1 MDLVVFENN
10 KPLVIDEF
18 REGRFD
24 YIELASDVAETKF
37 FEFLFGRQ
45 IVERLARH
53 YPSPRER
60 HHVPLWLYLS
70 SQLSLRLHGQHS
82 FHSYPLIIRAGGL
95 IDALGPEVAH
105 REVDPQSGDVTLQ
118 CTGFN
123 DRNLYPRKAPCDQDF
138 LRKLA
143 RDTKPDGLEEWYNRH
158 VAAMYQELG
167 AFDSDGLFMA
177 DGTYL
182 FVPDNPRYEGS
193 QRLLFDEHNHPVSK
207 KQEQEMTNAQRARC
221 RWRRHYKAVL
231 LLHCD
236 AAGERFVVAG
246 VRVLREGESEATAL
260 WPLLDMFLATVGP
273 GVMKVLLLD
282 RGFINGA
289 QIGRLKQE
297 HGIDTVIPIRSDM
310 NLQQD
315 VRGLMKLATSWE
327 EYKSAHRSPLP
338 DATAPSHGQP
348 AHPTAKK
355 RELKRQKTLAAR
367 RAEKAQ
373 PPAEP
378 GKVRERTLIARFP
391 ELHSWWDCPV
401 PLTGVYS
408 RDVYADGHEEGWLLV
423 ATNAD
428 WSARR
433 VRDLYGLRTDIEERH
448 RQVKCFWDLTRFH
461 STAWSLVVSQTVF
474 VCLTYSL
481 LQIHLL
487 QQGRQE
493 LNRRT
498 WPTGRRLLPDGDRVI
513 IYRQQHFAFF
523 TLLEHTE
530 MLLSLEGKARRR
542 ALSKTRRLLQDA
554 AAAPTADNPAAA
566 SPTHDA
572 TASLAPTPASPASDT
587 AAPET
592 TAAPPAPPAP
602 YV

>member
-10 KPLVIDEF
+10 KPFVIDEF

-37 FEFLFGRQ
+37 FQFLFGRQ
-45 IVERLARH
+45 IVDKLAEH
-53 YPSPRER
+53 YPSPRDR
-60 HHVPLWLYLS
+60 HHVPLSMYLS

-95 IDALGPEVAH
+95 IDALGPEVAR
-105 REVDPQSGDVTLQ
+105 REVDRESGNLTIQ
-118 CTGFN
+118 CSGFN
-123 DRNLYPRKAPCDQDF
+123 DRNLYPRQTPCDQDF

-143 RDTKPDGLEEWYNRH
+143 RDTNPEELENWYNRH
-158 VAAMYQELG
+158 VAAIYRELG
-167 AFDSDGLFMA
+167 AFDSDGLFMG
-177 DGTYL
+177 DGSYL

-193 QRLLFDEHNHPVSK
+193 QRLLFDEHNHPVGK
-207 KQEQEMTNAQRARC
+207 KEEQEMTKAQRARC
-221 RWRRHYKAVL
+221 RWRRFYKVVL

-246 VRVLREGESEATAL
+246 LHVLREGESEASAF
-260 WPLLDMFLATVGP
+260 WPLLDTFLDTVGP
-273 GVMKVLLLD
+273 GVVKVLLLD

-310 NLQQD
+310 NLQED
-315 VRGLMKLATSWE
+315 VRGLMKLETNWE
-327 EYKSAHRSPLP
+327 EYQPTHRSPLP
-338 DATAPSHGQP
+338 DVTAPSHGQP
-348 AHPTAKK
+348 THPTAKK
-355 RELKRQKTLAAR
+355 RESKRQKTLAAR
-367 RAEKAQ
+367 RAKAAAS
-373 PPAEP
+373 PAEL
-378 GKVRERTLIARFP
+378 GKVREKTLIARFP
-391 ELHSWWDCPV
+391 ELTSWWDCPV

-423 ATNAD
+423 TTNAD
-428 WSARR
+428 WPGRR

-461 STAWSLVVSQTVF
+461 STARTLVVSQTVF

-487 QQGRQE
+487 QQGHQE

-513 IYRQQHFAFF
+513 IYRQQYFGFF

-530 MLLSLEGKARRR
+530 MMLSLEGQARRR
-542 ALSKTRRLLQDA
+542 ALAKARRLLHEADAAPA
-554 AAAPTADNPAAA
+554 AAAAAA
-566 SPTHDA
+566 A
-572 TASLAPTPASPASDT
+572 G
-587 AAPET
+587 
-592 TAAPPAPPAP
+592 